1 MESHISPG
9 GKFITQINTDSTA
22 TPQWKWNEWGWAFAH
37 LEFSLMIYL
46 LCPGL
51 GHPTQEKRGAIVM
64 GPEEAKEM
72 MKGLE
77 HIFYEER

>member
-1 MESHISPG
+1 
-9 GKFITQINTDSTA
+9 
-22 TPQWKWNEWGWAFAH
+22 
-37 LEFSLMIYL
+37 MIYL

-77 HIFYEER
+77 HLFYEES